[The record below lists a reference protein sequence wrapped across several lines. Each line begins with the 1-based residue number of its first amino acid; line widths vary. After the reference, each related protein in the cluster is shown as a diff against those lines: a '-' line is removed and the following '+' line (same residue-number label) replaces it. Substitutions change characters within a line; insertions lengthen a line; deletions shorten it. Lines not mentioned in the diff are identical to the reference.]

1 MSGWIS
7 VKDRMPE
14 PNTVVLVYS
23 NKKGVVIDFF
33 DSYLLTGGEQFLS
46 SSDVTHWMPLPEP
59 PKESD
64 ICE

>member
-33 DSYLLTGGEQFLS
+33 
-46 SSDVTHWMPLPEP
+46 
-59 PKESD
+59 
-64 ICE
+64 